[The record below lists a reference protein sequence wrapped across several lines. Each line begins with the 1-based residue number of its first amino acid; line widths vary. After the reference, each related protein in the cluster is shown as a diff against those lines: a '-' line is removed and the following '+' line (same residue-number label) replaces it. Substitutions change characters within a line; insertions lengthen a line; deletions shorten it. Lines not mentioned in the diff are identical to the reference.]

1 MRAARNP
8 YKIVVFSGA
17 GLSQASGLPT
27 FRDSLGLWQQYDVLQ
42 LASPTGFAKNPELVH
57 QFYQERR
64 LRAHQAK
71 PNAAH
76 LAIAELEQHYEVVV
90 VTQNVDD
97 LHERAGSTQ
106 VIHLHGKLNELR
118 QTRTPYAVYPV
129 ADQVFADDS
138 IAPDGTP
145 WTAHHWRP
153 NVVWFGERVQNLE
166 AAHKHIRTAA
176 KVIVVGC
183 SLEVEPAASVLRQS
197 RKRAEKHFVDT
208 RAEHCPI
215 GFHLWQGEAA
225 EQVPKLV
232 NSWLKSALVDKSL
245 NEVS

>member
-1 MRAARNP
+1 MKDAPNP
-8 YKIVVFSGA
+8 NKIVVFSGA

-42 LASPTGFAKNPELVH
+42 LASPIGFAKNPELVH

-64 LRAHQAK
+64 LRAHQAT

-76 LAIAELEQHYEVVV
+76 LAIAALEQHYDVVV

-97 LHERAGSTQ
+97 LHERAGSSQ

-118 QTRTPYAVYPV
+118 RVTPPHITYPV
-129 ADQVFADDS
+129 ADQVFTDDS

-145 WTAHHWRP
+145 WTANQWRP
-153 NVVWFGERVQNLE
+153 NVVWFGEQVPNMTLAR
-166 AAHKHIRTAA
+166 KHIRTAG
-176 KVIVVGC
+176 KVLVVGS
-183 SLEVEPAASVLRQS
+183 SLAIEPAASTLRHC
-197 RKRAEKHFVDT
+197 RRIAEKHFVDT

-232 NSWLKSALVDKSL
+232 NSWLNSALVDKSL